1 MSDLILWKDQE
12 LQKIKQDMDELL
24 SCFIQDFSHPLYQDL
39 CITPFHIT
47 TIDTKDTIVLEISIP
62 DLAPQSL
69 DVSLVNNTLHIR
81 GEQTNEHTYLQQ
93 NLIRQR
99 TFSSQVILPCPVK
112 EEEITAVYRDE
123 ILAITLPKKD
133 LNRPKKIMVNIAS

>member
-24 SCFIQDFSHPLYQDL
+24 SCFIQDFSHPLYNAP
-39 CITPFHIT
+39 CTTPFHIT
-47 TIDTKDTIVLEISIP
+47 TIDTKETIVLRISIP
-62 DLAPQSL
+62 DLVPQSL
-69 DVSLVNNTLHIR
+69 DVSLVKNTLYIS
-81 GEQTNEHTYLQQ
+81 GKQTNKHSYLPQ

-99 TFSSQVILPCPVK
+99 TFSSQIVLPCPVK
-112 EEEITAVYRDE
+112 EEEITAVYRDK

-133 LNRPKKIMVNIAS
+133 LNLPKKIMVDIAS